1 VPEQPFRK
9 IKQRVL
15 HRNRWIKLLE
25 HEVEVAASGHRFTYT
40 YLSSAP
46 SVMVV
51 AVTPERKVVLVRQ
64 YRYPSGK
71 FAYELPG
78 GGTDGR
84 SPRDAALSELREETG
99 YRASRARRL
108 GEFTVY
114 CGLSDEV
121 CHVYF
126 ATGLKSGQ
134 PSLEKTE
141 HLTMHEVTFEELRK
155 MIQRGDFCD
164 GMGLAALAIT
174 EPALRD
180 EVSTGR

>member
-1 VPEQPFRK
+1 
-9 IKQRVL
+9 
-15 HRNRWIKLLE
+15 
-25 HEVEVAASGHRFTYT
+25 
-40 YLSSAP
+40 
-46 SVMVV
+46 
-51 AVTPERKVVLVRQ
+51 
-64 YRYPSGK
+64 
-71 FAYELPG
+71 
-78 GGTDGR
+78 
-84 SPRDAALSELREETG
+84 
-99 YRASRARRL
+99 
-108 GEFTVY
+108 VY

-164 GMGLAALAIT
+164 GMGLAALAIA